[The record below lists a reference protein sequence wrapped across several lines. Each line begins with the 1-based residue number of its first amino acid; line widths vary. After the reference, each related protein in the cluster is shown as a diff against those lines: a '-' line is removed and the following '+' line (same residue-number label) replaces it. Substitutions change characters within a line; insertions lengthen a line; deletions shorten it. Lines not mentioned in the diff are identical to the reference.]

1 MRIEE
6 FPTAGLGIASGLC
19 QELSE
24 QFGVPIEVPSLAA
37 LTTIG
42 ACFGAAA
49 HGQGRSVAGN
59 LFSIFGAAP
68 GSAVPMV
75 LDIVFDPV
83 WSSYLDSLL
92 TARPAMIASGG
103 VVGDEHLVLPHPR
116 LNDERAG
123 CWKAK
128 PCHQLILVGLG

>member
-1 MRIEE
+1 M
-6 FPTAGLGIASGLC
+6 
-19 QELSE
+19 
-24 QFGVPIEVPSLAA
+24 PIEVPSLAA

-49 HGQGRSVAGN
+49 HMAIGQGRSVAGN

-83 WSSYLDSLL
+83 WRSYLDSLL
-92 TARPAMIASGG
+92 EGEPQG
-103 VVGDEHLVLPHPR
+103 
-116 LNDERAG
+116 
-123 CWKAK
+123 
-128 PCHQLILVGLG
+128 QLA